1 VHSLITVVSLL
12 SMSDDEIP
20 QGGMDGMDDDMGSSD
35 DGDMGEYAPPAQ
47 LPEGVTKDIMTPA
60 PEENFKKPKT
70 GDDVT
75 VHYVGTLQADGS
87 EFDSSRGRGD
97 PFVFTLGKGQVIKG
111 WDLGVATM
119 KKGELAKFTLAPE
132 FGYGE
137 SGSPPKI
144 PENATLV
151 FEVELISWASK
162 DDLFGDE
169 GVIKTQVTEG
179 TGWKTPKAGDEVLI
193 SMKAEKE
200 DGSLIEEKTDLQYV
214 MGSGSLSVA
223 KKACEQAL
231 GGMKRGEEAALKCS
245 KDYSDVEG
253 GVTVT
258 LTLKEIFDTKDV
270 SATKDGSMMKKQIK
284 EGEGYD
290 NPKDAAKVTLSVES
304 ATDGVKALPGFTPK
318 VLEFTAGNGDV
329 CDALEYAVGEM
340 KKGER
345 AVFTVTVPK
354 LMAEAQLGLKD
365 IAADK
370 VVLELELKDFEKGKD
385 TWSMSEE
392 EKVEFGL
399 ARKDVATNLFKS
411 SRFAMALGRYKK
423 VADLFN
429 YIDNFK
435 EDNKVKA
442 KELKKV
448 CELNK
453 AACYLK
459 LEDWAEA
466 RKSCVAVLKDDG
478 QNVKA
483 IFRKAQADLHLKN
496 YLDCMQDCKRVV
508 ELDAQNKDAR
518 LLLKKAQAGQK
529 EEDKKSKGL
538 FANMCKA
545 LGKGPIPEPF
555 KAKKEMD
562 DEYDEEEDMPMG
574 GDEAAESAA
583 EAVAA
588 ATAGADAAEAK
599 DAA

>member
-1 VHSLITVVSLL
+1 
-12 SMSDDEIP
+12 
-20 QGGMDGMDDDMGSSD
+20 
-35 DGDMGEYAPPAQ
+35 
-47 LPEGVTKDIMTPA
+47 
-60 PEENFKKPKT
+60 
-70 GDDVT
+70 
-75 VHYVGTLQADGS
+75 
-87 EFDSSRGRGD
+87 
-97 PFVFTLGKGQVIKG
+97 
-111 WDLGVATM
+111 
-119 KKGELAKFTLAPE
+119 
-132 FGYGE
+132 
-137 SGSPPKI
+137 
-144 PENATLV
+144 
-151 FEVELISWASK
+151 
-162 DDLFGDE
+162 
-169 GVIKTQVTEG
+169 
-179 TGWKTPKAGDEVLI
+179 
-193 SMKAEKE
+193 
-200 DGSLIEEKTDLQYV
+200 
-214 MGSGSLSVA
+214 
-223 KKACEQAL
+223 
-231 GGMKRGEEAALKCS
+231 
-245 KDYSDVEG
+245 
-253 GVTVT
+253 VT

>member
-1 VHSLITVVSLL
+1 
-12 SMSDDEIP
+12 
-20 QGGMDGMDDDMGSSD
+20 
-35 DGDMGEYAPPAQ
+35 
-47 LPEGVTKDIMTPA
+47 
-60 PEENFKKPKT
+60 
-70 GDDVT
+70 
-75 VHYVGTLQADGS
+75 
-87 EFDSSRGRGD
+87 
-97 PFVFTLGKGQVIKG
+97 
-111 WDLGVATM
+111 
-119 KKGELAKFTLAPE
+119 
-132 FGYGE
+132 
-137 SGSPPKI
+137 
-144 PENATLV
+144 
-151 FEVELISWASK
+151 
-162 DDLFGDE
+162 
-169 GVIKTQVTEG
+169 
-179 TGWKTPKAGDEVLI
+179 
-193 SMKAEKE
+193 
-200 DGSLIEEKTDLQYV
+200 
-214 MGSGSLSVA
+214 
-223 KKACEQAL
+223 
-231 GGMKRGEEAALKCS
+231 
-245 KDYSDVEG
+245 
-253 GVTVT
+253 
-258 LTLKEIFDTKDV
+258 
-270 SATKDGSMMKKQIK
+270 
-284 EGEGYD
+284 
-290 NPKDAAKVTLSVES
+290 
-304 ATDGVKALPGFTPK
+304 
-318 VLEFTAGNGDV
+318 
-329 CDALEYAVGEM
+329 
-340 KKGER
+340 
-345 AVFTVTVPK
+345 VFTVTVPK

-399 ARKDVATNLFKS
+399 ARKDIATNLFKS

-562 DEYDEEEDMPMG
+562 DEYDEEEDVPMA
-574 GDEAAESAA
+574 GDDAAESAA